1 MHPILFHIPV
11 IDLPVYSY
19 GVMLGLAFISGW
31 YLGMHFANREG
42 IPYRVTMTTLVLV
55 VIFALVGARLAHVIT
70 NPATMRM
77 YGLFHALFASKC
89 EGLVAYGGY
98 ILGTLAAYTYSRLRH
113 FDFWSMA
120 DATTPSMVLG
130 LGLTRIGCFLAGCC
144 HGRVTDLPWG
154 VSFPA
159 GAQASRN
166 IDCIPP
172 GAVPGTV
179 ASLPVH
185 PTQIYESMLGFALF
199 PLALYLVKKR
209 KVTGQAFLILVCCYA
224 VGRFLLEFIRADN
237 DRGTVF
243 GVLST
248 SQFIGLVLFPLAIGM
263 LIWRLK
269 KGDPPPPPLSK
280 EEIHQSL
287 IEQGVIKPDGK
298 TKKKAEP
305 KSAAGAAK
313 DKAAASGQGKKKKK
327 KGKKRKR

>member
-1 MHPILFHIPV
+1 MHPILFRIPI

-19 GVMLGLAFISGW
+19 GVMLGTAFIVGW
-31 YLGMHFANREG
+31 YLGMHLANREG
-42 IPYRVTMTTLVLV
+42 IPYKVTMTTLVLV

-70 NPATMRM
+70 NPGTMRM

-98 ILGTLAAYTYSRLRH
+98 ILGTLAAYIYSKLRH

-120 DATTPSMVLG
+120 DACTPSMVLG
-130 LGLTRIGCFLAGCC
+130 LGFTRIGCFLAGCC
-144 HGRVTDLPWG
+144 HGRVTDVPWA

-159 GAQASRN
+159 GAQASLN
-166 IDCIPP
+166 PDCIPA

-185 PTQIYESMLGFALF
+185 PTQIYESLLGFAMF

-209 KVTGQAFLILVCCYA
+209 KVTGQAFLIMACCYA
-224 VGRFLLEFIRADN
+224 VGRFLLEIIRADS

-243 GVLST
+243 GIFST
-248 SQFIGLVLFPLAIGM
+248 SQFIGLVIFPVFIGI

-269 KGDPPPPPLSK
+269 RGPAPPEPLTK

-287 IEQGVIKPDGK
+287 IEQGVIKPDDK
-298 TKKKAEP
+298 AKKASAPAIE
-305 KSAAGAAK
+305 KSK
-313 DKAAASGQGKKKKK
+313 DQDSSGGGGKKKKKK
-327 KGKKRKR
+327 KGKKRKK